1 MKVGDLV
8 GIKWSEGIGYVG
20 SARGKHVGLVLKKAT
35 LCGACVVYCPT
46 LQTFDRIKVW
56 DKTWLV
62 RLSDE
67 V

>member
-1 MKVGDLV
+1 MNVGDLV

-20 SARGKHVGLVLKKAT
+20 SKKGDHVGLVLDKAANT
-35 LCGACVVYCPT
+35 YLVYCPT
-46 LQTFDRIKVW
+46 VETFGPIKCW

>member
-1 MKVGDLV
+1 MNVGDLV
-8 GIKWSEGIGYVG
+8 GIKWSEGTGYVE
-20 SARGKHVGLVLKKAT
+20 SKRGEHVGLVLDKAAHT
-35 LCGACVVYCPT
+35 YLVYCPT
-46 LQTFDRIKVW
+46 VETFGPIKCW